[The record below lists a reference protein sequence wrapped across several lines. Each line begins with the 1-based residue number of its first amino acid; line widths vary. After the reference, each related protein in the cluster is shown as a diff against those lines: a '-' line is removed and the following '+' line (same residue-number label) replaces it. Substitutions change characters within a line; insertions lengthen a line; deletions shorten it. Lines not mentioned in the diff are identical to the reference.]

1 MKKSRLTYVVLL
13 IFTDGKKI
21 FIEKRAINGFPKDQ
35 YLFPGGVV
43 EQAELNNLEV
53 TLKREA
59 MEELGVKPLDF
70 VALSNNGEIF
80 GLGGVK
86 LKPFVITRWEGN
98 LPQTIID
105 EGNPTIWV
113 EIDEVLNCSFEP
125 SRKVAKAL
133 KKHLSRKYDSS
144 QT

>member
-1 MKKSRLTYVVLL
+1 MKKWKDTYVVIL

-35 YLFPGGVV
+35 YLFPGGIV
-43 EQAELNNLEV
+43 EQTELNNLEV

-59 MEELGVKPLDF
+59 MEELAVKILNF
-70 VALSNNGEIF
+70 VTLPYDEEIF
-80 GLGGVK
+80 GLGGVR
-86 LKPFVITRWEGN
+86 LRLFVITRWEGN

-105 EGNPTIWV
+105 EGNPTSWV

-125 SRKVAKAL
+125 SRKIAAAL
-133 KKHLSRKYDSS
+133 KKYLQKYDSS
-144 QT
+144 